1 MQGPYNIGRKQ
12 IVWKRQEPL
21 TQTGKAGQQAISSTA
36 KNTPVRKVLE
46 MAHFPEFSEEI
57 QGKEC
62 AEKVPKKQK
71 TDPKSFDLRP
81 ECVACGSGKD
91 ISRYCFEKFSFS

>member
-1 MQGPYNIGRKQ
+1 M
-12 IVWKRQEPL
+12 

-46 MAHFPEFSEEI
+46 MAHFPEFSEDI

-71 TDPKSFDLRP
+71 TDPKSFDLRSECMVREAGLEPARP
-81 ECVACGSGKD
+81 E
-91 ISRYCFEKFSFS
+91 